1 MIDLVALFALAVLF
15 GGMVFFAAILA
26 PLVFTRL
33 PAEQAGG
40 FIRAVFPV
48 YYLFVLI
55 NAALA
60 AVALAFRLPL
70 DAAVMAAVAA
80 MTLWLRQGLMPRIN
94 TLSDAAKAG
103 DAVSKPRFDAA
114 HRLSVILNMA
124 QMLVVA
130 SVLARWALLR

>member
-1 MIDLVALFALAVLF
+1 MIDLIALFALAVLF

-33 PAEQAGG
+33 PFEVAGA

-60 AVALAFRLPL
+60 AGALAPRLPW
-70 DAAVMAAVAA
+70 DAAAMAVVAA
-80 MTLWLRQGLMPRIN
+80 LTLWLRQGLMPHIN
-94 TLSDAAKAG
+94 RLSDAAKAG
-103 DAVSKPRFDAA
+103 DASVKLRFDAA
-114 HRLSVILNMA
+114 HRLSVILNMV

-130 SVLARWALLR
+130 AVLARFATA

>member
-1 MIDLVALFALAVLF
+1 MIDLIALFALAVLF

-33 PAEQAGG
+33 PAEVAGG

-55 NAALA
+55 NAAVA
-60 AVALAFRLPL
+60 AAALVPRLPA
-70 DAAVMAAVAA
+70 DAVVMAAVAA
-80 MTLWLRQGLMPRIN
+80 LTLWLRQGLMPRIN
-94 TLSDAAKAG
+94 RLSDAVKAG
-103 DAVSKPRFDAA
+103 DASLKPGFDAA
-114 HRLSVILNMA
+114 HRLSVILNMV

-130 SVLARWALLR
+130 AVLTRWALA

>member
-1 MIDLVALFALAVLF
+1 MADLIALFALAVLF

-33 PAEQAGG
+33 PAEQAGA

-60 AVALAFRLPL
+60 ALALTFNLPL
-70 DAAVMAAVAA
+70 DAALMAAVAGL
-80 MTLWLRQGLMPRIN
+80 TLWLRQGLMPRIN
-94 TLSDAAKAG
+94 RLSDAAKAG
-103 DAVSKPRFDAA
+103 DASAKPGFDAS

-130 SVLARWALLR
+130 AVLARWGLK